1 MIDKVEPDEKGQE
14 GDSAGEVDRENDV
27 TVVSGEP
34 VDLTTPH
41 TDDEKDPVR

>member
-1 MIDKVEPDEKGQE
+1 MIDKVELTRKRPDG
-14 GDSAGEVDRENDV
+14 AGAAEVDRENDV

-34 VDLTTPH
+34 VDLTSPR

>member
-1 MIDKVEPDEKGQE
+1 MIDKVGADETAR
-14 GDSAGEVDRENDV
+14 AGGGAAETDRDNDV

-34 VDLTTPH
+34 VDLAAPR

>member
-1 MIDKVEPDEKGQE
+1 MIDKVGADEKAQDG
-14 GDSAGEVDRENDV
+14 GSAAEVDRENDV

-34 VDLTTPH
+34 VDLTSPR